1 MLPGLLFCKEKK
13 NARIGEYGAA
23 RARQSP
29 EGFALKGQKEGFD
42 RSPHNKTEAVS
53 V

>member
-29 EGFALKGQKEGFD
+29 EGFALKAKK
-42 RSPHNKTEAVS
+42 RASIEARITKLKQ
-53 V
+53 